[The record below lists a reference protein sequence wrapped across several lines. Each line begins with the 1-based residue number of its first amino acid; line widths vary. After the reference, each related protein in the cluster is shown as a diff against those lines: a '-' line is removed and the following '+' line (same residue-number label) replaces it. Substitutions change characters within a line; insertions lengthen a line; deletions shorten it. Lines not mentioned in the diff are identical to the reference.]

1 VADGAAA
8 SAVWE
13 RAICSEA
20 DGGCGPL
27 IDPQGY
33 ESPEQEA
40 TPAIEECPVC
50 GDAKPRCRYHWEE
63 HVEDHTRFGA
73 QLVAHHYGWFALD
86 RGDGWYDA
94 VFERDAAQMRS
105 PAYLRVLAE
114 EFAGDESRVPPAL
127 RAKVEAVEHA
137 REAFVVARRAEAGM
151 WFEESFSGLAA
162 YIAHWREVITRL
174 GSVSGD
180 LAAIAALGEAA
191 RVGAAAWKA
200 ECERADRANAVVED
214 LAEDEDSIP
223 LIREERSHYC
233 PRCGWS
239 RHQTWCYTDRCPWC
253 GEIANA

>member
-1 VADGAAA
+1 LLEPDGF
-8 SAVWE
+8 
-13 RAICSEA
+13 
-20 DGGCGPL
+20 D
-27 IDPQGY
+27 
-33 ESPEQEA
+33 SPEQEA

-50 GDAKPRCRYHWEE
+50 GDAQPRCRYHWEE
-63 HVEDHTRFGA
+63 HVEDHTRLGA
-73 QLVAHHYGWFALD
+73 QLVAHNCGWFALD

-94 VFERDAAQMRS
+94 VLERDASQMRS

-114 EFAGDESRVPPAL
+114 EFAGDESRIPPAL

-137 REAFVVARRAEAGM
+137 RTAFVVTLRGEAGM
-151 WFEESFSGLAA
+151 WFDENLSGLAA

-174 GSVSGD
+174 ESVLESVSED

-191 RVGAAAWKA
+191 RVGDAAWKA
-200 ECERADRANAVVED
+200 ECERAERANAVTED
-214 LAEDEDSIP
+214 LAEDEDTIHY
-223 LIREERSHYC
+223 RQERSSYC